1 MKRDNEITAGH
12 LYATVKAK
20 QLADIQSRM
29 PEDRQGVEVEY
40 NGKRYIAFIRR
51 LTPAECGRLQT
62 IPEDYEFVTSES
74 QIYRGLGNG
83 WTVDVIKHC
92 FSFIPKEIL
101 YK

>member
-1 MKRDNEITAGH
+1 MKDQEKRAARLI
-12 LYATVKAK
+12 AK
-20 QLADIQSRM
+20 IKKRQLADIQSRM
-29 PEDRQGVEVEY
+29 PEDRQGVEVTY
-40 NGKRYIAFIRR
+40 NGRTYLAFIRR
-51 LTPAECGRLQT
+51 LTPTECGRLQT
-62 IPEDYEFVTSES
+62 IPKDYEFVTSEA